1 MRADLGLLFFS
12 PKSILQMVKKI
23 PIDQF
28 LLLRKVVPI
37 IDVRSQGEYLEGH
50 ITGALNIPILD
61 NDARKIVGTVYKQ
74 HGRQTAVLK
83 GLELTGPHMNTLLR
97 KGIKASPDGRAL
109 VHCWRGG
116 MRSEFFSFLLHYYGY
131 EAIVLEGG
139 YKAYRGAVHQ
149 SFQENYPIKLLSGKT
164 GSGKTEILAALHHV
178 GAQIIDLEGLAQ
190 HRGSSFGAI
199 GMGQQ
204 PTQEAF
210 ENSLFEALTTMD
222 RTRTIWIEDESRVIG
237 DKVIPEGLW
246 NQMKQA
252 PVVEVQRT
260 DAERLNQI
268 LHDYGHFP
276 VADLRTAMERIGK
289 RLGPQHVKQALIHLD
304 NHEIHA
310 AFEIAL
316 GYYDRAYAYLLSKRN
331 HEQIQSI
338 DCSAIDYSSIAMKL
352 KEM

>member
-1 MRADLGLLFFS
+1 
-12 PKSILQMVKKI
+12 MVKKI

-37 IDVRSQGEYLEGH
+37 IDVRSQHEFLEGH
-50 ITGALNIPILD
+50 ISGALNIPILD
-61 NDARKIVGTVYKQ
+61 DEARKLVGTLYKQ
-74 HGRQTAVLK
+74 YGRQTAVLK
-83 GLELTGPHMNTLLR
+83 GLELTGPHLNTILR
-97 KGIKASPDGRAL
+97 KGIKVSPDGRAL

-116 MRSEFFSFLLHYYGY
+116 MRSEFFAFLLHYYGY

-149 SFQENYPIKLLSGKT
+149 SFEKKYTIKLLSGKT
-164 GSGKTEILAALHHV
+164 GSGKTEILAALKTLGEQV
-178 GAQIIDLEGLAQ
+178 IDLEGLAK

-199 GMGQQ
+199 GMGPQ
-204 PTQEAF
+204 PNQESF
-210 ENSLFEALTTMD
+210 ENSLFEALSVMD
-222 RTRTIWIEDESRVIG
+222 SSRTIWIEDESRVIG

-246 NQMKQA
+246 NQMKNA
-252 PVVEVQRT
+252 TVIEVQRT

-268 LHDYGHFP
+268 IHDYGHFP

-331 HEQIQSI
+331 HENIQSI
-338 DCSAIDYSSIAMKL
+338 NCGAMSFQDIAEKL
-352 KEM
+352 CKL